1 MDKSRIKNKYL
12 KWPSRENFLAYK
24 KIKNKCNNLIKKSKK
39 IYFQVHAGEGS
50 ATGKS
55 FWKTVKAFISTKGTL
70 LSDNIIIEAPNDT
83 AINIKEGDHK
93 HYINIVGKTSG
104 LTPKSIGNSSNP
116 DHDRSTAKE
125 IIESYKNHPSIIK
138 IKECSKNLI
147 RFDFPKPTA
156 VDISLIIKS
165 LNPKKATGPDGIPI
179 KAIKYASNAI
189 DSHLSNIIAKDLEIN
204 KYSEEPKT
212 ALVRPIFLKN
222 ERNKIENYRPV
233 SILNGMS
240 KIYERY
246 IHNCLSRHA
255 ENILSNFILA
265 YRKTYSSNHVLLRLI
280 ENWKKSLD
288 NKNFVWYCSHG
299 SFQSFLLYSS

>member
-1 MDKSRIKNKYL
+1 M
-12 KWPSRENFLAYK
+12 F
-24 KIKNKCNNLIKKSKK
+24 NN
-39 IYFQVHAGEGS
+39 
-50 ATGKS
+50 
-55 FWKTVKAFISTKGTL
+55 
-70 LSDNIIIEAPNDT
+70 
-83 AINIKEGDHK
+83 
-93 HYINIVGKTSG
+93 HYINIIEKTSG

-116 DHDRSTAKE
+116 DHDKSTVKE
-125 IIESYKNHPSIIK
+125 IIESSKNHPSIIK
-138 IKECSKNLI
+138 IKECSKNLT

-179 KAIKYASNAI
+179 KTIKYASNAI
-189 DSHLSNIIAKDLEIN
+189 DSHSSNIIAKDLEIN

-212 ALVRPIFLKN
+212 ALVRPIFKKN

-240 KIYERY
+240 KNYERY

-255 ENILSNFILA
+255 ENILSNFISA

-288 NKNFVWYCSHG
+288 NKNFVG
-299 SFQSFLLYSS
+299 SVLMDLSKAFDCIPHDLLVAKLHAYGLTEEAVTFIYSY